1 MNPEYRPAMTTLISR
16 YVAVWNE
23 PDPAARRQAVAEL
36 WAEDGVQYTES
47 AEHRGHEAL
56 EARVTGAHEQF
67 VATGSFV
74 FVTAEDVVA
83 HHGAITFTTHM
94 VPATGGA
101 PVWSGTI
108 FLLLG
113 QDGRIRH
120 DHQFTGAEAGTRA
133 AVTEFL
139 TRLAEGDPERIAELF
154 ADVVDWRLDWPEAG
168 HPAVPWIRP
177 RSTRADVAEHFREL
191 DAFHVP
197 GERGG
202 LAPRIL
208 VDGPDAV
215 VLGDIRQTVKAT
227 GRAYVAR
234 CALHLTFDEGVI
246 TRYHVYE
253 DSLTVA
259 QALAG

>member
-1 MNPEYRPAMTTLISR
+1 MTTKLIDR

-23 PDPAARRQAVAEL
+23 PDPATRRRAVTEL

-47 AEHRGHEAL
+47 AEHRGRDAL
-56 EARVTGAHEQF
+56 EARVAGAHEQF
-67 VATGSFV
+67 VAPGEFV
-74 FVTAEDVVA
+74 FVAAEEVLD
-83 HHGAITFTTHM
+83 HHDAITFTTHM
-94 VPATGGA
+94 VPTTGGA

-108 FLLLG
+108 FLMLD

-139 TRLAEGDPERIAELF
+139 TRLADGDPDRIAELF
-154 ADVVDWRLDWPEAG
+154 AAAVDWQLDWPEAG
-168 HPAVPWIRP
+168 HPAVPWIRE

-191 DAFHVP
+191 NTFHVP
-197 GERGG
+197 GARGG
-202 LAPRIL
+202 TAPRIL

-227 GRAYVAR
+227 GRAYTAR
-234 CALHLTFDEGVI
+234 CALHLTVDSGVI